1 MELIDRQENDVRVLQ
16 ISGRVD
22 SYTVEPAKKWIE
34 THTQAPPAQLVVNL
48 ERVTFIDS
56 TGLATLV
63 QGMKRS
69 RQHGGDLLLC
79 RLQQPVRLVFELTR
93 LDRAFEVL
101 PTEEDAVA
109 AFNAQQRQQATV

>member
-1 MELIDRQENDVRVLQ
+1 MELIDHRENDVRVLRLA
-16 ISGRVD
+16 GRFD
-22 SYTVEPAKKWIE
+22 SYTAEAVRHWIE
-34 THTQAPPAQLVVNL
+34 AHTARPPAQIVVNL
-48 ERVTFIDS
+48 EHVTFVDS
-56 TGLATLV
+56 TGLAALV

-79 RLQQPVRLVFELTR
+79 HLQQPVRLIFELTR

-109 AFNAQQRQQATV
+109 VFDTPQTQQATA

>member
-1 MELIDRQENDVRVLQ
+1 MELIDRSENDVHVLRL
-16 ISGRVD
+16 SGRFD
-22 SYTVEPAKKWIE
+22 SYTAEPVKKWIE
-34 THTQAPPAQLVVNL
+34 ANTEAPPAQLVINL
-48 ERVTFIDS
+48 EKVAFVDS

-79 RLQQPVRLVFELTR
+79 RLQPPVRLIFELTR

-109 AFNAQQRQQATV
+109 AFNTAQRQQAAA

>member
-1 MELIDRQENDVRVLQ
+1 MELIDRTENDVRVLQ
-16 ISGRVD
+16 LSGRFD
-22 SYTVEPAKKWIE
+22 SYTAGAVRSWIE
-34 THTQAPPAQLVVNL
+34 TNTEAPPAQIVVNL
-48 ERVTFIDS
+48 GEVSFVDS

-79 RLQQPVRLVFELTR
+79 QLQQPVRLIFELTR

-109 AFNAQQRQQATV
+109 AFNTPQTQQTTA